1 MSPPLTSTVRAK
13 RSPAPSS
20 GPVGDDAAKKFG
32 NAKSIS
38 SDMYF
43 GDKDS
48 VGYLCFSFSVVSLIM
63 SLVQETKDA
72 NLSRFQGSASISSDM
87 YFNRC
92 SLASSVFMTGPQ

>member
-1 MSPPLTSTVRAK
+1 MSHYFHTLACTSRQK

-48 VGYLCFSFSVVSLIM
+48 VSFPCSSSSIVILVM
-63 SLVQETKDA
+63 STVQDTKDA

-87 YFNRC
+87 YFNR
-92 SLASSVFMTGPQ
+92 